1 MGRLNPG
8 DVVGE
13 GGALGIAPVRGA
25 TVRAWRDSLVRAVR
39 LHGSS
44 VQRPGGWRPISA
56 DFPWFSADFRAFRWV
71 FVIFRPCA
79 GCARAVTAFPDEYQS
94 LQQIFQKRASAN
106 KEVERVRRA
115 SFGSFSAVF
124 GASEL

>member
-44 VQRPGGWRPISA
+44 VQRPGAWRPISA
-56 DFPWFSADFRAFRWV
+56 DFRGFSWLFGGFPSYFDRA
-71 FVIFRPCA
+71 
-79 GCARAVTAFPDEYQS
+79 
-94 LQQIFQKRASAN
+94 L
-106 KEVERVRRA
+106 
-115 SFGSFSAVF
+115 
-124 GASEL
+124 GAPGL

>member
-25 TVRAWRDSLVRAVR
+25 TVRAWRDSLLRAEAGR
-39 LHGSS
+39 LA
-44 VQRPGGWRPISA
+44 A
-56 DFPWFSADFRAFRWV
+56 DFGRFSMVFGRFSRVFVAFRWV